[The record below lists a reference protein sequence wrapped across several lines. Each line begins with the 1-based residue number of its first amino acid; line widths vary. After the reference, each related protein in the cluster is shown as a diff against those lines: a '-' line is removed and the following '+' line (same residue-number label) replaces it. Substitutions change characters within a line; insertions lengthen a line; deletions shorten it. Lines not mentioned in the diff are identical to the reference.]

1 MACKYL
7 IQQVD
12 SPASSF
18 SRVIDGIIHDVWYR
32 GVSIDTYPKFLKH
45 QEYILNISKGC
56 EKAIFNDPRVKY
68 PGKSILSGP
77 TGTMSSIL
85 TNGYLYLYN
94 SLLDRVP
101 SLEVNA
107 DVDLRIL
114 FFLILHIER
123 NEDGSL
129 QMPEQEKEYLR
140 NIVQKLY
147 PRRTHSLGTPI
158 FTPEW
163 YEEMTAALTQLS
175 ELFETYPYYRFRNNP
190 AIHYGIKAPLEY
202 LRVQPET
209 RAKILEWESKGFIP
223 SWEPSWDYRLW
234 ETHPPYATQWLQW
247 NNSNLIE
254 EYIAAIPLFKSLF
267 PPTPVRAGGKR
278 RYRKTKRAKRK
289 QRKQTRKS

>member
-7 IQQVD
+7 IQEVP
-12 SPASSF
+12 SYSAPF
-18 SRVIDGIIHDVWYR
+18 SRRIDSIIHDVWSDGSDVLRSYER
-32 GVSIDTYPKFLKH
+32 FLEH
-45 QEYILNISKGC
+45 QQYILNVSKGC
-56 EKAIFNDPRVKY
+56 EEAIFNDPRVKY
-68 PGKSILSGP
+68 PGKDILSGP

-101 SLEVNA
+101 SLRVNA

-114 FFLILHIER
+114 FFLILHTKR

-129 QMPEQEKEYLR
+129 QMPELEKEYLR
-140 NIVQKLY
+140 DIVQKLY
-147 PRRTHSLGTPI
+147 RRRTFTLGTPI

-163 YEEMTAALTQLS
+163 YEEMTAAIRELIG
-175 ELFETYPYYRFRNNP
+175 LFETYPYRRP
-190 AIHYGIKAPLEY
+190 GERPILEY
-202 LRVQPET
+202 LVTYLKSQKET
-209 RAKILEWESKGFIP
+209 HAKIQDWQRKAFIP
-223 SWEPSWDYRLW
+223 SFDADWNYRLW

-247 NNSNLIE
+247 SHAFIE
-254 EYIAAIPLFKSLF
+254 DYLAAIPLFKSLF
-267 PPTPVRAGGKR
+267 PPTPVTLGGKR